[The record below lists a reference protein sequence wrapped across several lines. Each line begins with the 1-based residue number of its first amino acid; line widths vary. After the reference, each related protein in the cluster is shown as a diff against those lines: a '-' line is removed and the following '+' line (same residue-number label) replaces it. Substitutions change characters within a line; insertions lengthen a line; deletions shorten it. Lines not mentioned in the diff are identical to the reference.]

1 MGGLN
6 MGRRVFIGQDFQD
19 SGSAV
24 GDDAPEAASDE
35 QVLAKLFGEQV
46 SGDDYEIVGSDQDT
60 EIVGADTKLAPKAPG
75 SGLIY
80 QQWLPLTGVAG
91 IVITAGSSYDLE
103 LKPQRKFRPGDL
115 TLSDAALGLVIT
127 QCAIGQENQ
136 FVASGAIP
144 CDCFS
149 KDSTSKKLASQ
160 TAGPGVSIM
169 VSFNNPTAA
178 SITLRGK
185 WQGDSVV
192 R

>member
-1 MGGLN
+1 MS
-6 MGRRVFIGQDFQD
+6 RRVFIGQDFQ
-19 SGSAV
+19 AV
-24 GDDAPEAASDE
+24 AGDEPAAASDE
-35 QVLAKLFGEQV
+35 QVLAQLFGEQV
-46 SGDDYEIVGSDQDT
+46 SGDSDDYDIVGSDDT

-80 QQWLPLTGVAG
+80 QQWLPLTGTAG
-91 IVITAGSSYDLE
+91 IVITAGASYDLE

-169 VSFNNPTAA
+169 VSFTNPTAA